1 MSDDNTQ
8 DGSTPFP
15 ASAGSQIGAG
25 LVAAIIQT
33 DASGKVEGIR
43 HQEQDDFPPNE
54 LIPLYLCPQLSI
66 SKPERLAI
74 GRAADW
80 LANAAESR
88 NDIHTAGY
96 LCDDAAV
103 LRGLLGRLH

>member
-1 MSDDNTQ
+1 MSDTNERSVA
-8 DGSTPFP
+8 ST
-15 ASAGSQIGAG
+15 GSQIAAG

-33 DASGKVEGIR
+33 DANGKVEGIR
-43 HQEQDDFPPNE
+43 HQAEYDFPPNE

-66 SKPERLAI
+66 SRPERLAI

-80 LANAAESR
+80 LAKAAESR

-96 LCDDAAV
+96 LCEDAAT
-103 LRGLLGRLH
+103 LRNLLERRV